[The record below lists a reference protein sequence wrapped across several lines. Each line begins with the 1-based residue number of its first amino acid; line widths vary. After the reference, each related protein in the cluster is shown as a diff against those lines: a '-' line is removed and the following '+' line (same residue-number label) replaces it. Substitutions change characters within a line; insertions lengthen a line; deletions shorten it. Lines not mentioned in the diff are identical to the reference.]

1 MSTAIKLIISLL
13 LCFGAAAIGGFATA
27 NSLSD
32 WYFELKKPVFNPP
45 NWLFGP
51 VWSILYTFMA
61 IALWRVWSLPKN
73 SNSYKISGTL
83 DLKPSPIRDVALV
96 WFFIQLALNTL
107 WSFLFFYFQWPLA
120 AFIEILILWFAILMT
135 IIKFYKLVPWTIWL
149 LLPYLLWV
157 SFATLLNGAISWL
170 NM

>member
-13 LCFGAAAIGGFATA
+13 LCFSAAAIGGFATA

-32 WYFELKKPVFNPP
+32 WYINLNKPSFNPP

-51 VWSILYTFMA
+51 VWSLLYTFMA
-61 IALWRVWSLPKN
+61 ITLWKVWSLA
-73 SNSYKISGTL
+73 
-83 DLKPSPIRDVALV
+83 PSPERNLDKIKAPKEKELALT

-120 AFIEILILWFAILMT
+120 AFVEIIILWIAILLT
-135 IIKFYKLVPWTIWL
+135 IIKFYALVPWTIWL
-149 LLPYLLWV
+149 LVPYLLWV
-157 SFATLLNGAISWL
+157 SFAAFLNGTIAWL
-170 NM
+170 NA

>member
-1 MSTAIKLIISLL
+1 MSAAIKLIISLL
-13 LCFGAAAIGGFATA
+13 LCFGAAALGGFATA
-27 NSLSD
+27 NGLSD
-32 WYFELKKPVFNPP
+32 WYIQLNKPVFNPP

-61 IALWRVWSLPKN
+61 ITLWKVWSLP
-73 SNSYKISGTL
+73 
-83 DLKPSPIRDVALV
+83 PSPERDTAMT

-107 WSFLFFYFQWPLA
+107 WSFLFFYFQWPLG
-120 AFIEILILWFAILMT
+120 AFIEILIMWFAILMT
-135 IIKFYKLVPWTIWL
+135 IIKFYALVPWTIWL

-157 SFATLLNGAISWL
+157 SFATLLNGTISWL

>member
-32 WYFELKKPVFNPP
+32 WYINLNKPSFNPP

-51 VWSILYTFMA
+51 VWSLLYTFMA
-61 IALWRVWSLPKN
+61 ITLWKVWSLPA
-73 SNSYKISGTL
+73 
-83 DLKPSPIRDVALV
+83 SPLRNIAMN

-107 WSFLFFYFQWPLA
+107 WSFLFFYFQWPLG
-120 AFIEILILWFAILMT
+120 AFVEIIILWIAILMT
-135 IIKFYKLVPWTIWL
+135 IIKFYALVPWTIWL

-157 SFATLLNGAISWL
+157 SFAAFLNGTIAWL
-170 NM
+170 NT

>member
-32 WYFELKKPVFNPP
+32 WYIQLNKPVFNPP
-45 NWLFGP
+45 NWVFGP

-61 IALWRVWSLPKN
+61 ITLWKVWSLP
-73 SNSYKISGTL
+73 
-83 DLKPSPIRDVALV
+83 PSPERDTAMT

-107 WSFLFFYFQWPLA
+107 WSFLFFYFQWPLG

-135 IIKFYKLVPWTIWL
+135 ILKFYALVPWTIWL

-157 SFATLLNGAISWL
+157 SFATFLNGTISFL